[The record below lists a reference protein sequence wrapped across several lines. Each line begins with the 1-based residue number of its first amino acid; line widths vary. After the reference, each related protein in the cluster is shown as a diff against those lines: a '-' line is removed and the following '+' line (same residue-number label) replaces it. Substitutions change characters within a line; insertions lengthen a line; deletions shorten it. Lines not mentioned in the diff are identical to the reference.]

1 MLSPVRLSICLSVT
15 RVDQST
21 RSQAVAMIA
30 DRSAKNC
37 RGHVILGHAHF
48 QGIVRPLGIPDAKLQ
63 TKFEVSSSS
72 SFRDIAL

>member
-1 MLSPVRLSICLSVT
+1 
-15 RVDQST
+15 
-21 RSQAVAMIA
+21 MIA